1 MKSPWEPPRGLRTW
15 NDDSDKQTVPM
26 MVHTNINDGT
36 DAGGF
41 RGTREKIVTTKGEY
55 RVGIGFNP
63 SGDKMVDVIKR
74 HAADLIDYIET
85 IEDMDE
91 GEVRRL
97 KAEAQTGVEAAA
109 MWAVKAAT
117 KKPR

>member
-1 MKSPWEPPRGLRTW
+1 VKSPWEPPRGLRTW

-41 RGTREKIVTTKGEY
+41 RGTREKKVTTKGEY

-63 SGDKMVDVIKR
+63 SGDPVVQQVKR
-74 HAADLIDYIET
+74 MAADLIDYIDA
-85 IEDMDE
+85 IEDSGE
-91 GEVRRL
+91 GEIRRL
-97 KAEAQTGVEAAA
+97 KAEAQTAVEGGA

-117 KKPR
+117 KEPR